1 MALVVINVDREHLP
15 KHTEDEYEE
24 WVKYCVGD
32 KTDID
37 IKNPLIELDMDAEV
51 REFM

>member
-1 MALVVINVDREHLP
+1 MSIVVISVDRSHLP
-15 KHTEDEYEE
+15 LHTEDEYEE

-37 IKNPLIELDMDAEV
+37 IKNPLIELDMEAV
-51 REFM
+51 VSEFG